1 MSESNAKPKKI
12 GEWFK
17 GLQAE
22 FKKIIWPD
30 QTSVIRQ
37 TVTVTIITIILGLII
52 VLVDAIVQ
60 FGLDKII
67 G

>member
-1 MSESNAKPKKI
+1 MSESKAKPNKI

-30 QTSVIRQ
+30 KSSVVRQ
-37 TVTVTIITIILGLII
+37 TVTVTIITAILGLII
-52 VLVDAIVQ
+52 VMVDAFIQ
-60 FGLDKII
+60 LGLDKIL